1 MTQTKELC
9 KGEEIAPEAGV
20 KDAECQTTNPD
31 TKEGWCQTAEFEY
44 TFQKNKYQAPGKDFF
59 DTNDKVRFYTGLPS
73 MEVLLVVF
81 DHVSPHVT
89 RQIQCLDRFQEFMI
103 VLMKLRLI
111 AYRFSASQAW
121 GGCVSDKF
129 LTENCGI
136 WLWQIAD
143 SPLQNL
149 LD

>member
-1 MTQTKELC
+1 
-9 KGEEIAPEAGV
+9 
-20 KDAECQTTNPD
+20 
-31 TKEGWCQTAEFEY
+31 
-44 TFQKNKYQAPGKDFF
+44 
-59 DTNDKVRFYTGLPS
+59 
-73 MEVLLVVF
+73 MEVLLNPVF

-89 RQIQCLDRFQEFMI
+89 RQIQCLDRLQEFMI

-111 AYRFSASQAW
+111 AYRVSASQAW
-121 GGCVSDKF
+121 GRCVSDTF